1 MTTIPTPQ
9 ATQVRTAGD
18 FRIVLPGTWLRVP
31 LDEDDRVR
39 VFARAAV
46 IDAVGRSDRLA
57 SLRRDAVTRVVDLAR
72 QTRESGAHTLLMATQ
87 MLPGV
92 PFSASVVGRDV
103 PWPTPVAPST
113 PAVASA
119 VADSGDPAPA
129 GAASGQ
135 DAMRDRLEA
144 AYPGREIRDLR
155 SGPAVRELSHG
166 VLRGKEEEIPSLQL
180 AYWIPRPDSDELLHI
195 RFTTPTAGVDAP
207 VAAFLDAV
215 ADSISWLEQPGSQ
228 LEAEAESL

>member
-1 MTTIPTPQ
+1 MTTPQ

-31 LDEDDRVR
+31 LDAEDRVR
-39 VFARAAV
+39 AFARAAV
-46 IDAVGRSDRLA
+46 VDAVGRSDRLA
-57 SLRRDAVTRVVDLAR
+57 SLRRDAVTRIVDLAR
-72 QTRESGAHTLLMATQ
+72 QTREAGAHTLLMATQ

-103 PWPTPVAPST
+103 PWPTPAAPST
-113 PAVASA
+113 SPAASA
-119 VADSGDPAPA
+119 VADSGDLASA
-129 GAASGQ
+129 GATSGR

-144 AYPGREIRDLR
+144 AYPGREIRELR
-155 SGPAVRELSHG
+155 SGLAVRELSHG
-166 VLRGKEEEIPSLQL
+166 VLRGMEEETPSLQL

-215 ADSISWLEQPGSQ
+215 ADSISWIEQPGA
-228 LEAEAESL
+228 EVEVEAESS